1 MVVDVLYHFQ
11 QYFSNHGYIVCPS
24 ITASD
29 YPFGT
34 YNFSK
39 FIIAFYNVMQKKKLS
54 TIFLY
59 PLNQRLISEISI
71 IIQRHCFMVIFLV
84 LDGTGAVVVMITW

>member
-11 QYFSNHGYIVCPS
+11 QYFSNHGYIFCSS

-29 YPFGT
+29 YPFGI

-59 PLNQRLISEISI
+59 PLNQSEISI

-84 LDGTGAVVVMITW
+84 LDRTGAVVVMITW